1 MTALELKTYEIFKS
15 KLGEEEAGTV
25 LQFIDE
31 KAQEKVSA
39 QKDAVASKD
48 DFRKLEREDSRLEQ
62 TLKAETSR
70 LENRVGAEAARLESL
85 IKSETARIETVIER
99 GLKEQ
104 LKWLIVLLFGFA
116 SLIITV
122 IKLL

>member
-15 KLGEEEAGTV
+15 KLGENEAGTV
-25 LQFIDE
+25 LQFFDE
-31 KAQEKVSA
+31 KAQEKMTA
-39 QKDAVASKD
+39 QKDVFASKD

-62 TLKAETSR
+62 TVKSETSR
-70 LENRVGAEAARLESL
+70 LENKITAETGRLELL
-85 IKSETARIETVIER
+85 IKTEVSRLETTIER
-99 GLKEQ
+99 GFKEQ
-104 LKWLIVLLFGFA
+104 LKWLIVLLLGFA